1 MKKSAVVTVEV
12 PETLA
17 AELADAGQ
25 ELLRDLLQRGLRD
38 LHIEQALTRYQQGGI
53 SFAAAAEL
61 AGVSQPDL
69 ARAAYARGMEPLT
82 DPNMAAEE
90 LA

>member
-1 MKKSAVVTVEV
+1 MEKSAVVTVEV

-17 AELADAGQ
+17 AQLMDASPD
-25 ELLRDLLQRGLRD
+25 LLRELLQRGLRD
-38 LHIEQALTRYQQGGI
+38 LHIEQALTRYRQGGL

-61 AGVSQPDL
+61 AEVSQPDL
-69 ARAAYARGMEPLT
+69 ARAAYARGMEPPT
-82 DPNMAAEE
+82 DLDMADEE

>member
-1 MKKSAVVTVEV
+1 MDKVAVVTVEV

-38 LHIEQALTRYQQGGI
+38 LHIEQALTRYQQGGL
-53 SFAAAAEL
+53 SFAAAAEQ
-61 AGVSQPDL
+61 AGVSVAVL
-69 ARAAYARGMEPLT
+69 ARAAYVRGMEPLT
-82 DPNMAAEE
+82 DPQMAAEE